1 MKSSKEDVATA
12 FGVAAA
18 VVGALAVKRR
28 RKSDKEHVAVA
39 VGTDSVTSGTLAGK
53 TTNRKDAT
61 QEPKPHTGDP
71 VSESSVV
78 IKALKTPPK
87 RTPRFSFCG
96 LKVAV
101 LQGQEKAAKAALHE
115 ARKAVET
122 WTAEAW
128 KAEMENVLKEF
139 RVGLSR
145 GGCRPGAGKKKA
157 SSEVAAERPPGLA
170 IAAVGALAEAMSP
183 FANDQVAPVSSPA
196 GSVAGLDIPRLPTL
210 RNRLHIGTP
219 SKFLGGGTFGKVYQM
234 TAASVSAVGESPIQ
248 VAVKVVSKLAFSKDN
263 SVELDS
269 YVANEVNILTLLVD
283 VPGVVQLLSWSE
295 GLLDVHLAFHL
306 YPCSLHDYIERGA
319 LRLGSEGKPDMMGGV
334 CKQLLLALE
343 YVHGWNIVHRDLKP
357 ANILVDESHDKLLSA
372 VGETMSA
379 VGEAVMPRVVI
390 ADFGGACQL
399 QVSPGTFASF
409 KALAGHRDTT
419 THQYKA
425 PELFVRSRLQSCSY
439 ATDVWAM
446 GVTVVQMDLG
456 KPPFGSQKTVQSNK
470 DVIFVQMLNVLFG
483 KKVDAFNDVVRND
496 TAAFNIM
503 LASCKLKETH
513 ALPWGRSRGVPLQNF
528 MRRFFTPY
536 PSSRPLAG
544 TLARDK
550 ALPNST
556 WPLAVT

>member
-1 MKSSKEDVATA
+1 MKSSKEDVTTA
-12 FGVAAA
+12 VGVAAA

-39 VGTDSVTSGTLAGK
+39 VATDSVTSGTLAEK

-61 QEPKPHTGDP
+61 EEPKPHTGDP
-71 VSESSVV
+71 VSESRVV
-78 IKALKTPPK
+78 NKALKS
-87 RTPRFSFCG
+87 PRERINRFTFCG
-96 LKVAV
+96 RKLTVC
-101 LQGQEKAAKAALHE
+101 QGQEKAAMAALHE

-122 WTAEAW
+122 WTADAW
-128 KAEMENVLKEF
+128 NAEVETVLEEY
-139 RVGLSR
+139 RVGTR
-145 GGCRPGAGKKKA
+145 GGCRPRAGRKK
-157 SSEVAAERPPGLA
+157 RPPGQE

-183 FANDQVAPVSSPA
+183 FANDQVAPVSSPV
-196 GSVAGLDIPRLPTL
+196 GSIAGLDIPRLRTL
-210 RNRLHIGTP
+210 RNRLHIETP

-248 VAVKVVSKLAFSKDN
+248 VAVKVVSKLGFSKDN

-319 LRLGSEGKPDMMGGV
+319 FRLGSEGKPDMMGGI

-372 VGETMSA
+372 VGETISA

-399 QVSPGTFASF
+399 QVSPGTCASF
-409 KALAGHRDTT
+409 NALAGHRDTT

-456 KPPFGSQKTVQSNK
+456 KPPFGSQKTVRSNK
-470 DVIFVQMLNVLFG
+470 DDIFVQMLNVLFG

-496 TAAFNIM
+496 TAAFNIK
-503 LASCKLKETH
+503 LASCKLLESH

>member
-1 MKSSKEDVATA
+1 MKSSKEDVTTA
-12 FGVAAA
+12 VGVAAA

-39 VGTDSVTSGTLAGK
+39 VATDSVTSGKSAEK

-61 QEPKPHTGDP
+61 EEPKPHTGDP
-71 VSESSVV
+71 VSESRVV
-78 IKALKTPPK
+78 NKALKS
-87 RTPRFSFCG
+87 PRERIHRFTFCG
-96 LKVAV
+96 RKLTVC
-101 LQGQEKAAKAALHE
+101 QGQEKAAKAALHE

-128 KAEMENVLKEF
+128 KAEMETILKEF
-139 RVGLSR
+139 RFGETR
-145 GGCRPGAGKKKA
+145 GGCRPGAGRKK
-157 SSEVAAERPPGLA
+157 RPPGLA

-183 FANDQVAPVSSPA
+183 FANDQVAPVSSPV
-196 GSVAGLDIPRLPTL
+196 GSIAGLDIPRLRTL
-210 RNRLHIGTP
+210 RNRLHIETP

-248 VAVKVVSKLAFSKDN
+248 VAVKVVSKLGFSKDN

-319 LRLGSEGKPDMMGGV
+319 FRLGSEGKPDMMGGI

-372 VGETMSA
+372 VGETISA

-399 QVSPGTFASF
+399 QVSPGTCASF
-409 KALAGHRDTT
+409 NALAGHCDTT
-419 THQYKA
+419 THQYKSA
-425 PELFVRSRLQSCSY
+425 ILQSCSY

-456 KPPFGSQKTVQSNK
+456 KPPFGSQKTVKSTK
-470 DVIFVQMLNVLFG
+470 DDIFVQMLNVLFG

-496 TAAFNIM
+496 TAAFNIK
-503 LASCKLKETH
+503 LASCKLLESH

>member
-1 MKSSKEDVATA
+1 MKSSKEDVTTA
-12 FGVAAA
+12 VGVAAA

-28 RKSDKEHVAVA
+28 RKTDKEHVAVA
-39 VGTDSVTSGTLAGK
+39 VGTDSVTSGTLAEK

-61 QEPKPHTGDP
+61 EEPKPHTGDP
-71 VSESSVV
+71 ASESSVV
-78 IKALKTPPK
+78 IKAMKTP
-87 RTPRFSFCG
+87 RICNPRIWFWGHRITVS
-96 LKVAV
+96 
-101 LQGQEKAAKAALHE
+101 QGQEKAAKAALHE

-128 KAEMENVLKEF
+128 KAEMETVLKEF
-139 RVGLSR
+139 RLGETR
-145 GGCRPGAGKKKA
+145 GGCRPGAGRKK
-157 SSEVAAERPPGLA
+157 RPAGLA

-183 FANDQVAPVSSPA
+183 FANDQVAPVSSPV
-196 GSVAGLDIPRLPTL
+196 GSVAGLDIPRLQTL
-210 RNRLHIGTP
+210 RNRLHIETP

-319 LRLGSEGKPDMMGGV
+319 LRLGSEGKPDMMGGI

-372 VGETMSA
+372 VGETISA

-399 QVSPGTFASF
+399 QVSPGTCASF
-409 KALAGHRDTT
+409 NALAGHRDTT

-456 KPPFGSQKTVQSNK
+456 KPPFGSQKTVKSTK
-470 DVIFVQMLNVLFG
+470 DDIFVQMLNVLFG

-496 TAAFNIM
+496 TAAFNIK
-503 LASCKLKETH
+503 LASCKLLESH

-550 ALPNST
+550 ALPNTT

>member
-1 MKSSKEDVATA
+1 MKSSKEDVTTA
-12 FGVAAA
+12 VGVAAA

-39 VGTDSVTSGTLAGK
+39 VATDSVTSGTLAEK

-61 QEPKPHTGDP
+61 EEPKPHTGDP
-71 VSESSVV
+71 VSESRVV
-78 IKALKTPPK
+78 NKALKS
-87 RTPRFSFCG
+87 PRERINRFTFCG
-96 LKVAV
+96 RKLTVC
-101 LQGQEKAAKAALHE
+101 QGQEKAAMAALHE

-122 WTAEAW
+122 WTADAW
-128 KAEMENVLKEF
+128 NAEVETVLEEYRF
-139 RVGLSR
+139 GTR
-145 GGCRPGAGKKKA
+145 GGCRPRAGRKK
-157 SSEVAAERPPGLA
+157 RPPGQE

-183 FANDQVAPVSSPA
+183 FANDQVAPVSSPV
-196 GSVAGLDIPRLPTL
+196 GSIAGLDIPRLRTL
-210 RNRLHIGTP
+210 RNRLHIETP

-248 VAVKVVSKLAFSKDN
+248 VAVKVVSKLGFSKDN

-319 LRLGSEGKPDMMGGV
+319 FRLGSEGKPDMMGGI

-372 VGETMSA
+372 VGETISA

-399 QVSPGTFASF
+399 QVSPGTCASF
-409 KALAGHRDTT
+409 NALAGHRDTT

-456 KPPFGSQKTVQSNK
+456 KPPFGSQKTVKSTK
-470 DVIFVQMLNVLFG
+470 DDIFVQMLNVLFG

-496 TAAFNIM
+496 TAAFNIK
-503 LASCKLKETH
+503 LASCKLLESH

-550 ALPNST
+550 ALP
-556 WPLAVT
+556 

>member
-12 FGVAAA
+12 VGVAAA

-39 VGTDSVTSGTLAGK
+39 VATDSVTSGKSAEK

-61 QEPKPHTGDP
+61 EEPKPHTGDP
-71 VSESSVV
+71 VSESRVV
-78 IKALKTPPK
+78 IKALKSPRK
-87 RTPRFSFCG
+87 RPGRFFFCG

-101 LQGQEKAAKAALHE
+101 CQGQEKAAMAALHE

-122 WTAEAW
+122 WTADAW
-128 KAEMENVLKEF
+128 NAEVETVLEEYRF
-139 RVGLSR
+139 GTR
-145 GGCRPGAGKKKA
+145 GGCRPRAGRKK
-157 SSEVAAERPPGLA
+157 RPPGQE

-183 FANDQVAPVSSPA
+183 FANDQVAPVSSPV
-196 GSVAGLDIPRLPTL
+196 GSIAGLDIPRLRTL
-210 RNRLHIGTP
+210 RNRLHIETP

-248 VAVKVVSKLAFSKDN
+248 VAVKVVSKLGFSKDN

-319 LRLGSEGKPDMMGGV
+319 FRLGSEGKPDMMGGI

-372 VGETMSA
+372 VGETISA

-399 QVSPGTFASF
+399 QVSPGTCASF
-409 KALAGHRDTT
+409 NALAGHRDTT

-456 KPPFGSQKTVQSNK
+456 KPPFGSQKTVRSNK
-470 DVIFVQMLNVLFG
+470 DDIFVQMLNVLFG

-496 TAAFNIM
+496 TAAFNIK
-503 LASCKLKETH
+503 LASCKLLESH

-550 ALPNST
+550 ALP
-556 WPLAVT
+556 

>member
-1 MKSSKEDVATA
+1 MKSSKEDVTTA
-12 FGVAAA
+12 VGVAAA

-39 VGTDSVTSGTLAGK
+39 VATDSVTSGTLAEK

-61 QEPKPHTGDP
+61 EEPKPHTGDP
-71 VSESSVV
+71 VSESRVV
-78 IKALKTPPK
+78 NKALKS
-87 RTPRFSFCG
+87 PRERINRFTFCG
-96 LKVAV
+96 RKLTVC
-101 LQGQEKAAKAALHE
+101 QGQEKAAMAALHE

-122 WTAEAW
+122 WTADAW
-128 KAEMENVLKEF
+128 NAEVETVLEEYRF
-139 RVGLSR
+139 GTR
-145 GGCRPGAGKKKA
+145 GGCRPRAGRKK
-157 SSEVAAERPPGLA
+157 RPPGQE

-183 FANDQVAPVSSPA
+183 FANDQVAPVSSPV
-196 GSVAGLDIPRLPTL
+196 GSIAGLDIPRLRTL
-210 RNRLHIGTP
+210 RNRLHIETP

-248 VAVKVVSKLAFSKDN
+248 VAVKVVSKLGFSKDN

-319 LRLGSEGKPDMMGGV
+319 LRLGSEGKPDMMGGI

-357 ANILVDESHDKLLSA
+357 ANILVDDDMYSA
-372 VGETMSA
+372 VGETK
-379 VGEAVMPRVVI
+379 GPKVVL

-399 QVSPGTFASF
+399 QVSATTAASF
-409 KALAGHRDTT
+409 NVLAGGREATT
-419 THQYKA
+419 YQYRA
-425 PELFVRSRLQSCSY
+425 PELFVTSGVRSCSY

-456 KPPFGSQKTVQSNK
+456 KAPFGSEKMVRSNM
-470 DVIFVQMLNVLFG
+470 DGIFVQMLKVMFN
-483 KKVDAFNDVVRND
+483 KKADAFDATVRKD
-496 TAAFNIM
+496 PSAFNSK
-503 LASCKLKETH
+503 LASCKLLESH
-513 ALPWGRSRGVPLQNF
+513 ALPWGRSRSVSFQNF
-528 MRRFFTPY
+528 MRRFFTPF
-536 PSSRPLAG
+536 PPSRPLAG
-544 TLARDK
+544 TLARDQVLLK
-550 ALPNST
+550 
-556 WPLAVT
+556 